1 MPEGDTVWLACR
13 RLHRALAGSRLTASD
28 FRVPQYAAVDLGG
41 VMVCQVVSRG
51 KHQLFRFDNGQ
62 TLHTH
67 LRMDG
72 SWHLYDAD
80 SRPRGGP
87 DHQIRLVLRTATT
100 QAIGYRL
107 PVIEMIDTADEHI
120 VVGHL
125 GPDLLGPDWDAAEAL
140 RRLRADSGR
149 SIGEALLDQRNLAG
163 IGTLYR
169 AETLFLSGVHPR
181 TPIGAVSNLE
191 RVVDLARRLLEAN
204 KERPEQITTGERRR
218 GGEHWVFNRERRPC
232 RRCRTP
238 IRVEEFGPAGQE
250 RRSFW
255 CPSCQPDRS
264 DPNRSEQDEA
274 G

>member
-13 RLHRALAGSRLTASD
+13 RLNAALAGQRLTASD
-28 FRVPQYAAVDLGG
+28 FRVPQYASVDLAG
-41 VMVCQVVSRG
+41 VTVRQVVSRG

-72 SWHLYDAD
+72 SWHLYSPDA
-80 SRPRGGP
+80 RPHGGP
-87 DHQIRLVLRTATT
+87 EHQIRVVLHTDTT

-107 PVIEMIDTADEHI
+107 PVIELIATADESE

-125 GPDLLGPDWDAAEAL
+125 GPDLLGPDWDAEEAL
-140 RRLRADSGR
+140 RRLRADPTR
-149 SIGEALLDQRNLAG
+149 TIGEALLDQRNLAG

-181 TPIGAVSNLE
+181 LPVGQVKNLE
-191 RVVDLARRLLEAN
+191 RVLDRARRLLEAN
-204 KERPEQITTGERRR
+204 KERPEQVTTGERRR
-218 GGEHWVFNRERRPC
+218 GREQWVFNRERQPC

-238 IRVEEFGPAGQE
+238 IRLEEFGPAGQE

-255 CPSCQPDRS
+255 CPHCQPDSS
-264 DPNRSEQDEA
+264 DPRLP

>member
-1 MPEGDTVWLACR
+1 VPEGDTVWLACQ
-13 RLHRALAGSRLTASD
+13 RLNRALAGHTLTGSQ
-28 FRVPQYAAVDLGG
+28 FRVPQYASLDLAG
-41 VMVCQVVSRG
+41 VTVRQVASRG
-51 KHQLFRFDNGQ
+51 KHQLFRFDNEH

-72 SWHLYDAD
+72 SWHLYSPDAK
-80 SRPRGGP
+80 PHGGP
-87 DHQIRLVLRTATT
+87 DYQIRVVLHTATT
-100 QAIGYRL
+100 KAIGYRL
-107 PVIEMIDTADEHI
+107 PVIEYLPTAEEHT

-125 GPDLLGPDWDAAEAL
+125 GPDLLGPDWDAEEAL
-140 RRLRADSGR
+140 RRLRADPTR

-181 TPIGAVSNLE
+181 TPVGQVKDLE
-191 RVVDLARRLLEAN
+191 RVVDRARRLLEAN
-204 KERPEQITTGERRR
+204 KERPEQVTTGDARR
-218 GGEHWVFNRERRPC
+218 GREQWVFNRERQPC

-255 CPSCQPDRS
+255 CPRCQPHSSDR
-264 DPNRSEQDEA
+264 RH
-274 G
+274 GG